1 MSFSSV
7 ASQLYNI
14 KSRKNVNFSTA
25 FGIMVREEIA
35 ARTSVFNLV
44 RIATGS
50 TLLATI
56 LQSKYGKRTPIERE
70 EDKERNKQAE
80 QDKRFKMF
88 TASSIANLSKRISLA
103 EEITKRNT
111 AMILNLYN
119 DIGYSR
125 IRKRMSPVNIKNL
138 SSVRVPISSRT
149 VVGEI
154 DQLKK
159 QIEQLD
165 KLKKVK
171 PKLQT
176 STEKKKKEKQEKLEN
191 SSGIGLLS
199 IALGNPKILSLL
211 TTRLV
216 PLVGGVI
223 ATALSVNSGAPK
235 RVIQRLRG
243 QDVTWINPGTG
254 KEEKMPDYL
263 QEITSKTDPYVTGVG
278 AVGAAA
284 SVFGAIGAAKAI
296 YGVGKRVMNRFRA
309 PAASATPTTPAST
322 SRAGV
327 VSQFAGL
334 NKRQLTTGDTGDK
347 VAAMLNTSK
356 NQLQKMSVRQIKA
369 ALRTVAPPTAGIVSR
384 KTSAPAAARAAAPV
398 ILSEVVDRVK
408 TATEQSVYFQKFS
421 EVLLKLAKPLGVAKV
436 GLLTLEISKMA
447 SILADYGDGKISYA
461 DYKKYMSESY
471 AEMVK
476 NVGIITVS
484 AALGAAGGA
493 AVSIYAGG
501 LGAIPGA
508 VIGLGAGI
516 AVDYLVDDDS
526 YLPVGTFIFEAIH
539 EGKSPPTAS
548 TTPTSTTPDTSGN
561 RLTTSGAPSTRT
573 TTSAQSA
580 ATSGQPNAAN
590 PPPISSGT
598 VGSGEDIA
606 KIAATGVGL
615 SEQDAAR
622 VKEFLAQGGIAVTDP
637 ATEAWCASYVNS
649 VLSRAGYKGKTKV
662 ANSFQA
668 WGAPVSAFS
677 QVKAGDVVI
686 QTRGLTASS
695 PGGHVGIATGRY
707 VNGRIEMIAGN
718 TGKAGAGVVKQYF
731 VPTTDVVVR
740 RATDREKLFNLAR
753 NTSQQSRV
761 AALTQSVTTS
771 TTVASTNDTATGA
784 AAIAS
789 LATSSV
795 APPPVAEAATV
806 SSETNAELEDR
817 VEDAQITAHSAA
829 IATRQLASASAALQ
843 AGINET
849 RTLAMDNEFPS
860 VLNPQHDLFSRY
872 PQMANRLV

>member
-25 FGIMVREEIA
+25 FGLMVREELA

-44 RIATGS
+44 KIATGS

-159 QIEQLD
+159 QIQELE
-165 KLKKVK
+165 KLRMVK
-171 PKLQT
+171 PKLRT
-176 STEKKKKEKQEKLEN
+176 VTEKKKKEQQEKLEN

-296 YGVGKRVMNRFRA
+296 YGVGKRAMNRFRA
-309 PAASATPTTPAST
+309 PAGASVPTLSATPTTPAST

-347 VAAMLNTSK
+347 IAAMLNTSK
-356 NQLQKMSVRQIKA
+356 NRLQKMSVREIKA
-369 ALRTVAPPTAGIVSR
+369 ALRIVAPPTAGIVSR
-384 KTSAPAAARAAAPV
+384 KTAAPAATAAAPV
-398 ILSEVVDRVK
+398 ISSEVVDRVK

-447 SILADYGDGKISYA
+447 SFLADYGDGKITYA
-461 DYKKYMSESY
+461 EYKKYMSESY
-471 AEMVK
+471 AQMVK

-493 AVSIYAGG
+493 AVSMYAGG

-516 AVDYLVDDDS
+516 AVNYLVDDDS
-526 YLPVGTFIFEAIH
+526 YLPVGELIFETIH
-539 EGKSPPTAS
+539 ERKAPQGSGGRQTVNATERRQTGA
-548 TTPTSTTPDTSGN
+548 TTPVNQYNSTQTSGPG
-561 RLTTSGAPSTRT
+561 RSAVTEVPLDISGVGAEGV
-573 TTSAQSA
+573 AELA
-580 ATSGQPNAAN
+580 ATA
-590 PPPISSGT
+590 I
-598 VGSGEDIA
+598 
-606 KIAATGVGL
+606 GL
-615 SEQDAAR
+615 SEQDPAL
-622 VKEFLAQGGIAVTDP
+622 KKFLAQGGVIVNDP
-637 ATEAWCASYVNS
+637 QFEAWCASFVNS
-649 VLSRAGYKGKTKV
+649 VLNRKGFIGTGSKV
-662 ANSFQA
+662 ANSFQN
-668 WGAPVSAFS
+668 WGVRVNSFA
-677 QVKAGDVVI
+677 QVKPGDVIIETSNKPV
-686 QTRGLTASS
+686 TST
-695 PGGHVGIATGRY
+695 GGHVGIATG
-707 VNGRIEMIAGN
+707 VFDAASGKIEIIAGN
-718 TGKAGAGVVKQYF
+718 YQNEVSRYF
-731 VPTTDVVVR
+731 IPADGDVMIR
-740 RATDREKLFNLAR
+740 RASSAVMANAPTP
-753 NTSQQSRV
+753 
-761 AALTQSVTTS
+761 LTLNQADVTTAA
-771 TTVASTNDTATGA
+771 TT
-784 AAIAS
+784 IP
-789 LATSSV
+789 SSV
-795 APPPVAEAATV
+795 AAADAASVSVLPVANMGESRQQSSEEEAAMLA
-806 SSETNAELEDR
+806 SN

-843 AGINET
+843 AEINET

-860 VLNPQHDLFSRY
+860 VLNPQHHLFSRY
-872 PQMANRLV
+872 HQMTKLV

>member
-1 MSFSSV
+1 
-7 ASQLYNI
+7 
-14 KSRKNVNFSTA
+14 
-25 FGIMVREEIA
+25 MVREEIA

-191 SSGIGLLS
+191 SSGTGLLS

-384 KTSAPAAARAAAPV
+384 KTSAPAAAAAAPV
-398 ILSEVVDRVK
+398 ISSEVVDRVK

-447 SILADYGDGKISYA
+447 SFLADYGAGKISYA

-516 AVDYLVDDDS
+516 AVNYLVDDDS

-598 VGSGEDIA
+598 VGSGEDIV

-615 SEQDAAR
+615 SEQDDAAR
-622 VKEFLAQGGIAVTDP
+622 VREFLAQGGIAVTDP

-718 TGKAGAGVVKQYF
+718 TGRAGAGVVKQYF

-740 RATDREKLFNLAR
+740 RATDREKLLNLVG
-753 NTSQQSRV
+753 NTTQQSRV
-761 AALTQSVTTS
+761 AAL
-771 TTVASTNDTATGA
+771 TNDTATGA

-795 APPPVAEAATV
+795 ALAPPAAEATAV

-872 PQMANRLV
+872 SQMANRLV